1 MRRLDETEK
10 GLFRGVGGL
19 AGGCFGKRSLSET
32 EEMCRFRVPRRPRAE
47 GRLRNRVGRA
57 PCSGSAVDVGF
68 ENLELF
74 DQCIEFRRVCAED
87 AGGAHSVVVGFE
99 AGKLVV
105 FGDEPK
111 AAVQAMIVVGLS

>member
-1 MRRLDETEK
+1 
-10 GLFRGVGGL
+10 
-19 AGGCFGKRSLSET
+19 
-32 EEMCRFRVPRRPRAE
+32 MCRFRVPRRPRTE

-57 PCSGSAVDVGF
+57 SCSGSAVDVGF

-74 DQCIEFRRVCAED
+74 DQRIEFRRVCAED
-87 AGGAHSVVVGFE
+87 TGGAHSVVVGFE

-111 AAVQAMIVVGLS
+111 AAVQAMIIIGLS